1 MITELPERFGKY
13 WEELLTIAE
22 SIYEEEERYVDL
34 PLEDK
39 SVLQE
44 MIGKR
49 LVESEEVG
57 VTIREDLLPGT
68 IAWHL
73 LERAVSTWEELEE
86 WTRFLREIHH
96 KEWGIFRDH
105 RRIGS
110 DLLILLQK
118 EKGLDVLQRAHIL
131 AETDLERDELQ
142 ASKYGAM
149 SYALYDALPKLDIE
163 LGELIAFLKMAQ
175 QATAGVIQLG
185 VSSLQRVVADLCS
198 ERPELGENV
207 YDALLTQADEDA
219 QVFISSALEGLADHN
234 FDQAFERAFELSKS
248 DDAGKVRAG
257 AIALGILA
265 IREEAEKKQWNQVWS
280 RLAELQQYAEG
291 IVGEAVII
299 AYRQLWEFDEEKA
312 IAKIDE
318 LSHRDQPRIQR
329 QILRILRVED
339 ERSEEDWYRR
349 MLSKLASVR
358 VQHAGLTNEL
368 DLLLM
373 SLVDDDPD
381 FVSSFL
387 GSWVKQNPGSPQRT
401 SIDEVFDST
410 IGQLC
415 REGSAVLEAYITR
428 WLADDPKVQQA
439 AANIVWGVRHR
450 ERKWSLAKEV
460 MDEMNIG
467 DLRFLAF
474 KVAGRVAWGPVQGRL
489 LMSMLRREPE
499 EEELTSLVQEVMTDY
514 VGYNFPGATED
525 LLEELKEKGNEVQR
539 KVAAEVIRSM
549 EASFNNLRERPDL
562 TELRPPSP
570 RVELFRRA
578 QRKQFK
584 IGWDAVRQG
593 SPIFGLF
600 RNVQV
605 RAGSGTYM
613 NTTGGSER
621 MPFNRISTSQEVDRG
636 ESIDPVRQAWLRLQW
651 LSYERPNDESADSKD
666 GQEANGNE

>member
-1 MITELPERFGKY
+1 MITELPEQYRKY

-22 SIYEEEERYVDL
+22 SIYEEEDRYVDL
-34 PLEDK
+34 PSEDE

-44 MIGKR
+44 MIGEG
-49 LVESEEVG
+49 LVESEKAG
-57 VTIREDLLPGT
+57 ITIREDLLPGV
-68 IAWHL
+68 IGWHL
-73 LERAVSTWEELEE
+73 LERAVDRWEDLEE

-105 RRIGS
+105 QRIGS
-110 DLLILLQK
+110 DLLILLKK
-118 EKGLDVLQRAHIL
+118 EKGLDVLQRARIL
-131 AETDLERDELQ
+131 AEADLERDELQ

-149 SYALYDALPKLDIE
+149 SYALHYALPKLDIE
-163 LGELIAFLKMAQ
+163 PSELVAFLEVAQ

-198 ERPELGENV
+198 EQPELGEDA
-207 YDALLTQADEDA
+207 YDALLTHADEDA
-219 QVFISSALEGLADHN
+219 QVFLSSVLEGLADHN
-234 FDQAFERAFELSKS
+234 FDQAFKRASELSKS

-265 IREEAEKKQWNQVWS
+265 IREEAEEKQRNQVWS
-280 RLAELQQYAEG
+280 RLAELQQHAEG

-299 AYRQLWEFDEEKA
+299 AHRQLWELDEEKA
-312 IAKIDE
+312 IAKIEE
-318 LSHRDQPRIQR
+318 LSHRNQPRIQG
-329 QILRILRVED
+329 QVLRVLRMED
-339 ERSEEDWYRR
+339 ERCEEDWYRR
-349 MLSKLASVR
+349 MLSNLASVD
-358 VQHAGLTNEL
+358 VQYAGLTNEL
-368 DLLLM
+368 DMLLM

-381 FVSSFL
+381 FVCSFL
-387 GSWVKQNPGSPQRT
+387 GSWVKQNPDSPQQP

-415 REGSAVLEAYITR
+415 REASGVLEAYITR
-428 WLADDPKVQQA
+428 WLADDDPKVQQA
-439 AANIVWGVRHR
+439 AANIVQGARHR

-460 MDEMNIG
+460 IDEMDIG

-474 KVAGRVAWGPVQGRL
+474 KVAGRITWGPAQARL

-499 EEELTSLVQEVMTDY
+499 EEELTSHVREIMCSY
-514 VGYNFPGATED
+514 VGYNFPGETED

-539 KVAAEVIRSM
+539 EVVEEVTQSM
-549 EASFNNLRERPDL
+549 EAYFGQFRERPDL
-562 TELRPPSP
+562 TELQPPSP

-584 IGWDAVRQG
+584 AGWNTVRKG
-593 SPIFGLF
+593 SPVFELF

-613 NTTGGSER
+613 SATGNSER
-621 MPFNRISTSQEVDRG
+621 MPFNHLSTTQERDRG
-636 ESIDPVRQAWLRLQW
+636 ELIDPVWKSLQRLQW
-651 LSYERPNDESADSKD
+651 LSYERSSAESSSSDRQTDED
-666 GQEANGNE
+666 E